1 MTETGEGDAPVRD
14 GPLAALTRPLAI
26 VGGLIMLAA
35 AIMVVVSVG
44 MRWLIRWSVP
54 GDIELVQTASV
65 AADIIRLSIVILIP
79 SLALVQVRWLN

>member
-14 GPLAALTRPLAI
+14 GPLAARPLAI
-26 VGGLIMLAA
+26 AGGLIMLAA

>member
-14 GPLAALTRPLAI
+14 GPLAARPLA
-26 VGGLIMLAA
+26 GGLIMLAA

>member
-1 MTETGEGDAPVRD
+1 
-14 GPLAALTRPLAI
+14 
-26 VGGLIMLAA
+26 
-35 AIMVVVSVG
+35 MVVVSVG